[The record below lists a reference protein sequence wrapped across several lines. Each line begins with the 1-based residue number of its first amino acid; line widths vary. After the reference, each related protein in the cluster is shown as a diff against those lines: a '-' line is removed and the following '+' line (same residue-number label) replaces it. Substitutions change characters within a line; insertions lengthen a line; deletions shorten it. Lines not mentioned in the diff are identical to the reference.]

1 MSFIEDLYFGEI
13 NPNFHNFQNKPAYQK
28 AYATLDK
35 NEELLMALLDEKEK
49 SMFID
54 FVNAN
59 DEVNGITAYESFKE
73 GFGLAVRMMRELK
86 TLT

>member
-13 NPNFHNFQNKPAYQK
+13 NPNFHKFQHKPEYQK
-28 AYATLDK
+28 AYGTMDK
-35 NEELLMALLDEKEK
+35 NEELLMELLDGKEK

-59 DEVNGITAYESFKE
+59 SEVNGITAYESFEE
-73 GFGLAVRMMRELK
+73 GFKLAVEMMKEIL
-86 TLT
+86 